1 MFLEIQIFALESRFV
16 FLRAANVFFQGWKWC
31 RETPGGAHGETMGP
45 HAPPLPLK
53 GIDTYLLALNTAAK
67 AEVRHAVMAIKH
79 LSCLSLKRGAL
90 MSWPA
95 WEMDKD

>member
-1 MFLEIQIFALESRFV
+1 MGGPTKAMETQVPGPIV
-16 FLRAANVFFQGWKWC
+16 PNC

-90 MSWPA
+90 MS
-95 WEMDKD
+95 